1 MSWAKTDLDTV
12 HGEVV
17 EASRGLLGHSTTEQ
31 VFVEEHVFGSHK
43 RWRDL
48 QQAN

>member
-1 MSWAKTDLDTV
+1 MPGAQTDLHTV

-17 EASRGLLGHSTTEQ
+17 EASRGFLGHSATEQ

-43 RWRDL
+43 RRVDL
-48 QQAN
+48 